1 MVTKKIKIMIFC
13 HWECLFR
20 EFFGVRTV
28 ENVKNQKIL
37 FDFVFLYKN
46 TSEKLVLPRIW
57 SYDVFIPTPIN
68 ATFLNAPGGKS

>member
-46 TSEKLVLPRIW
+46 TSEKLVLPSI
-57 SYDVFIPTPIN
+57 
-68 ATFLNAPGGKS
+68 